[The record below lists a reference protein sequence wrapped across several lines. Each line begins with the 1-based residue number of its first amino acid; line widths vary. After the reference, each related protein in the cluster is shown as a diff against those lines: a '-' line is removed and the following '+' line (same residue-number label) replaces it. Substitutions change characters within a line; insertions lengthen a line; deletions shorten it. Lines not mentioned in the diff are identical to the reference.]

1 LSAAPASPTALGLP
15 LPDARA
21 AWAAFLVVL
30 VYLVATM
37 QRDLGLLDSAEL
49 AMVAQSGGL
58 GHPTG
63 QPLHTMLGWLFA
75 RLPGL
80 TPLFGLNLLSA
91 LPAALCVFPILSLA
105 RAMSAEPSAPAP
117 QGTARLAPALTAA
130 AYLLHPAVWEPA
142 TRVEVY
148 ALAAFCALW
157 ASARAAASLVSLR
170 PQGLFAA
177 GLAFGFAAS
186 ANPFMGVAAVLSITP
201 ALLLATRRGL
211 PFLAS
216 AARVIAGGV
225 AGLLPYAYVFAV
237 ADRTDVFVWEGDDLA
252 RFFSGADYAHNR
264 GQTWMDMLR
273 HAWDWALGA
282 ATTGHLPFLLVGA
295 GAGLAARRGLSLL
308 TPVTLAFCVYVFALN
323 VIFFADNPDYLG
335 YLMLPSACAAAGLA
349 ALWPR
354 SPRVA
359 LPASLGLVGLLCL
372 QPPALHARTRPE
384 DTVARELTQ
393 PVLDAVPPE
402 GILLVESDHYA
413 FPLLYLQR
421 VEGRR
426 PDVVILVDGLL
437 DSSWYWRLTY
447 AWHPALRPI
456 ELGGPHAARVGRFFA
471 AHPERG
477 VFAER
482 GALAGL
488 AGRPFCVGPHML
500 QTQCGSDPM
509 ADAAAETRRLADLH
523 AQAGPGAPLTENVL
537 AAVGAT
543 RGELLWHMGRA
554 PEALAALLA
563 GVPPDLRPAQTD
575 APLEAPPLRAAL
587 PEWQAPVMLG
597 EPARNLYLA
606 GLLLE
611 SGGQRA
617 AAAEHVR
624 AAADLG
630 LPEAQS
636 AFEP

>member
-1 LSAAPASPTALGLP
+1 LTEAPAPPTALGLP
-15 LPDARA
+15 LADIRA

-105 RAMSAEPSAPAP
+105 RSMATEPPAPVSTRAARFAPAI
-117 QGTARLAPALTAA
+117 TAA
-130 AYLLHPAVWEPA
+130 AFLLHPSVWEPA

-157 ASARAAASLVSLR
+157 AVARVAASLVSQR
-170 PQGLFAA
+170 PRGLFAA

-186 ANPFMGVAAVLSITP
+186 ANPFMGVAAALAITP
-201 ALLLATRRGL
+201 ALLLALRRGL
-211 PFLAS
+211 PLPSS
-216 AARVIAGGV
+216 AVRIVAGGL

-237 ADRTDVFVWEGDDLA
+237 AGRTDVFVWEGDDLA
-252 RFFSGADYAHNR
+252 RYFSGADYAHNR
-264 GQTWMDMLR
+264 GQTLVDMLS
-273 HAWDWALGA
+273 HAWDWAVA
-282 ATTGHLPFLLVGA
+282 ATETGHLPWLLAGA

-335 YLMLPSACAAAGLA
+335 YLMLPSGCAAAALA
-349 ALWPR
+349 ALWSR
-354 SPRVA
+354 TERLA
-359 LPASLGLVGLLCL
+359 LPVSLSLAALLCL
-372 QPPALHARTRPE
+372 QPPALYARTRPS
-384 DTVARELTQ
+384 DTVARALTE
-393 PVLDAVPPE
+393 PLLDAVPPD
-402 GILLVESDHYA
+402 GVLLVESDHYA

-426 PDVVILVDGLL
+426 ADVVILIDGLL

-447 AWHPALRPI
+447 AWHPALRGI
-456 ELGGPHAARVGRFFA
+456 ELGGTHAARVGRFFA
-471 AHPERG
+471 AHPERAI
-477 VFAER
+477 FAER
-482 GALAGL
+482 GPLAGL

-500 QTQCGSDPM
+500 QTQCGADPM
-509 ADAAAETRRLADLH
+509 ADAGTETRRLAELQ

-537 AAVGAT
+537 AAVGAV
-543 RGELLWHMGRA
+543 RGELLWHMGRGT
-554 PEALAALLA
+554 EALAAFLA
-563 GVPPDLRPAQTD
+563 GVRPELRPAMPD
-575 APLEAPPLRAAL
+575 APLEVPPLRAPL
-587 PEWQAPVMLG
+587 PEWRAPVMLG
-597 EPARNLYLA
+597 EPARNLFLA
-606 GLLLE
+606 AMLLDA
-611 SGGQRA
+611 GGQGEA
-617 AAAEHVR
+617 ADAHVR

-630 LPEAQS
+630 LPEAS
-636 AFEP
+636 SDR

>member
-1 LSAAPASPTALGLP
+1 MTTAPTSPTALGLS
-15 LPDARA
+15 LPDPRA
-21 AWAAFLVVL
+21 AWGAFFVVL

-105 RAMSAEPSAPAP
+105 RSMSSTPGAAPPSGAARFAPAI
-117 QGTARLAPALTAA
+117 TAGAF
-130 AYLLHPAVWEPA
+130 LLHPAVWEPA

-157 ASARAAASLVSLR
+157 ALARVGDALVSHR

-186 ANPFMGVAAVLSITP
+186 ANPFMGVAAALAITP

-211 PFLAS
+211 PFLPA
-216 AARVIAGGV
+216 AARIVAGGL

-237 ADRTDVFVWEGDDLA
+237 AGRTDVFVWEGDDLA

-264 GQTWMDMLR
+264 GQTLTDMLR
-273 HAWDWALGA
+273 HAWDWAVA
-282 ATTGHLPFLLVGA
+282 ATETGHLPWLLAGA
-295 GAGLAARRGLSLL
+295 GAGLAARRALSLL
-308 TPVTLAFCVYVFALN
+308 APVTLAFCVYVFALN

-335 YLMLPSACAAAGLA
+335 YLMLPSGCAAAALA

-354 SPRVA
+354 APRVA
-359 LPASLGLVGLLCL
+359 LPASLGLLALLCV
-372 QPPALHARTRPE
+372 QSPALHARTRSS
-384 DTVARELTQ
+384 DSIARALAEPL
-393 PVLDAVPPE
+393 LDSVPTD
-402 GILLVESDHYA
+402 GVLLVESDHYA
-413 FPLLYLQR
+413 FPLLYLQS

-426 PDVVILVDGLL
+426 SDVVILVDGLL

-447 AWHPALRPI
+447 AWHPALRGI
-456 ELGGPHAARVGRFFA
+456 ELGGTHAARVGRFFA
-471 AHPERG
+471 AHPERA

-482 GALAGL
+482 GPLAGL

-500 QTQCGSDPM
+500 QTQCGADPM
-509 ADAAAETRRLADLH
+509 SDAAAETRRLADLQ

-537 AAVGAT
+537 AAIGAV

-554 PEALAALLA
+554 PEALAAFLA
-563 GVPPDLRPAQTD
+563 GVPPHLRPATPD
-575 APLEAPPLRAAL
+575 APFEAPALRAPL
-587 PEWQAPVMLG
+587 PAWQAPVMLG
-597 EPARNLYLA
+597 EPARNLFLA
-606 GLLLE
+606 GLLLNAA
-611 SGGQRA
+611 GRVDA
-617 AAAEHVR
+617 AAAHVG

-630 LPEAQS
+630 LPEAS
-636 AFEP
+636 SDR